1 MRDAITA
8 LETALDSLEHA
19 RGELPD
25 DLRTKL
31 DAIITQ
37 ARSVLGAI
45 AARTPPSEGETGST
59 ST

>member
-45 AARTPPSEGETGST
+45 AARSPASESESGRQLG
-59 ST
+59 